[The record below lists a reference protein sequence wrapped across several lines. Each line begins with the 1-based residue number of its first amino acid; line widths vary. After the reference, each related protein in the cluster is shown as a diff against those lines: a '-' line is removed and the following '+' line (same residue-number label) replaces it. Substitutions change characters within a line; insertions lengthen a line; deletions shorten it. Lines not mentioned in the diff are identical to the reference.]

1 MKNEAKPSMVYIYGG
16 LLLYIII
23 VAIISIVFVIFKSIW
38 LNNVDY
44 GQHMFKLNQQ
54 TNMRTSP

>member
-1 MKNEAKPSMVYIYGG
+1 MRLNHRWYIYIYGG

-44 GQHMFKLNQQ
+44 GQRMFKLNQQ